1 MTELTMAAPAP
12 PKQRHEAQRRP
23 ATYAEYLAWP
33 DESAL
38 VEWKDGEIIE
48 YMPPTDRHQDVTGS
62 IFNLISDLVRLQG
75 AGVVRVAPF
84 EVKLWPGGPSREPD
98 ILFISR
104 DRLSQLT
111 PQRFE
116 GGPDLVIEIVSSS
129 SARADRAEK
138 FIEYE
143 RAGVR
148 EYWLIDPRRGKEQ
161 ADFYQVDADGRFVSI
176 PLGADGLYHSTVLPG
191 LTLDP
196 ALLRAAELPNP
207 QLLLAA
213 IAKDLAALPDDVR
226 AAYRAL
232 YDALSRGRA

>member
-1 MTELTMAAPAP
+1 MTELTLEALAP
-12 PKQRHEAQRRP
+12 PAQPDEVRRWP
-23 ATYAEYLAWP
+23 ATYEEYLAWP

-38 VEWKDGEIIE
+38 VEWKNGEIIE
-48 YMPPTDRHQDVTGS
+48 YMPPSEQHQRIVRTLVLLVGSFTDLTDSGLLH
-62 IFNLISDLVRLQG
+62 
-75 AGVVRVAPF
+75 VAPF

-98 ILFISR
+98 ILFIGR
-104 DRLSQLT
+104 NRLDQLT

-116 GGPDLVIEIVSSS
+116 GGPDLVIEIVSTS

-143 RAGVR
+143 QAGVR
-148 EYWLIDPRRGKEQ
+148 EYWLIDPRQGKEQ
-161 ADFYQVDADGRFVSI
+161 ADFYQLDATGRFVSV
-176 PLGADGLYHSTVLPG
+176 PLDAAGLYHSAVLPG

-196 ALLRAAELPNP
+196 AMLRAAELPNP

-213 IAKDLAALPDDVR
+213 IAKDLATLPDDVR
-226 AAYRAL
+226 TAYGAL

>member
-1 MTELTMAAPAP
+1 MTELTMEAIAPSE
-12 PKQRHEAQRRP
+12 QREEVRRLP

-48 YMPPTDRHQDVTGS
+48 YMPPTDQHQRIVRILMHLVGT
-62 IFNLISDLVRLQG
+62 FTDLTDSGLLH
-75 AGVVRVAPF
+75 VAPF

-98 ILFISR
+98 ILFIGH

-116 GGPDLVIEIVSSS
+116 GGPDLVVEIVSSS

-148 EYWLIDPRRGKEQ
+148 EYWLIDPREGKEQ
-161 ADFYQVDADGRFVSI
+161 ADFYQLDVTGRFVSV
-176 PLGADGLYHSTVLPG
+176 PLDADGLYHSAVLPG

-196 ALLRAAELPNP
+196 AMLRAADLPDP

-232 YDALSRGRA
+232 YDALSRDRS

>member
-1 MTELTMAAPAP
+1 MTELTFEAIAPPAP
-12 PKQRHEAQRRP
+12 PGEARRWS
-23 ATYAEYLAWP
+23 ATYEEYLAWP

-38 VEWKDGEIIE
+38 VEWNNGEIIE
-48 YMPPTDRHQDVTGS
+48 YTPPSEQHQRIVHTLVLLVGSFTDLTDSGLLH
-62 IFNLISDLVRLQG
+62 
-75 AGVVRVAPF
+75 VAPF

-98 ILFISR
+98 VLFISR
-104 DRLSQLT
+104 DRLDQLT

-143 RAGVR
+143 QAGVR
-148 EYWLIDPRRGKEQ
+148 EYWLIDPREGKEQ
-161 ADFYQVDADGRFVSI
+161 ADFYQLDTTGRFVSV
-176 PLGADGLYHSTVLPG
+176 PLDAAGLYHSAVLPG

-196 ALLRAAELPNP
+196 TMLRAAELPNP
-207 QLLLAA
+207 QLLLAG
-213 IAKDLAALPDDVR
+213 IAKDLPTLPDNVR

-232 YDALSRGRA
+232 YDALSRGRS

>member
-1 MTELTMAAPAP
+1 MTELTMAALNPLRQ
-12 PKQRHEAQRRP
+12 KGKVRRHP
-23 ATYAEYLAWP
+23 ATYADYLAWP
-33 DESAL
+33 NESAI

-62 IFNLISDLVRLQG
+62 LFNLIGDFVRLQEL
-75 AGVVRVAPF
+75 GVVRVAPF
-84 EVKLWPGGPSREPD
+84 EVKLWPDGPAREPD

-129 SARADRAEK
+129 SARADRVEK
-138 FIEYE
+138 LIEYE
-143 RAGVR
+143 QAGVR
-148 EYWLIDPRRGKEQ
+148 EYWVIDPRQGKEQ
-161 ADFYQVDADGRFVSI
+161 AEFYQLDANGRFETIALDENGVYQSV
-176 PLGADGLYHSTVLPG
+176 ALPG

-196 ALLRAAELPNP
+196 AMLRAAKLPNP

-232 YDALSRGRA
+232 YDALSHGRA

>member
-1 MTELTMAAPAP
+1 MTELTMPALAP
-12 PKQRHEAQRRP
+12 PRQRDEVRRHP
-23 ATYAEYLAWP
+23 ATYADYLAWP
-33 DESAL
+33 DESAI

-48 YMPPTDRHQDVTGS
+48 YMPPTDRHQDVIGS
-62 IFNLISDLVRLQG
+62 IFNLISDLVRLQEL
-75 AGVVRVAPF
+75 GVVRVAPF
-84 EVKLWPGGPSREPD
+84 EVKLWPDGPAREPD
-98 ILFISR
+98 ILFISK

-129 SARADRAEK
+129 SARTDRVEK
-138 FIEYE
+138 LIEYE
-143 RAGVR
+143 HAGVR
-148 EYWLIDPRRGKEQ
+148 EYWVIDPRPGKEQ
-161 ADFYQVDADGRFVSI
+161 ADFYQIDADGRFASV
-176 PLGADGLYHSTVLPG
+176 PLDAEGRYHSAALPG

-196 ALLRAAELPNP
+196 AVLRAAQLPNP

>member
-1 MTELTMAAPAP
+1 MTELTMAALNPLRQ
-12 PKQRHEAQRRP
+12 KGKVRRHP
-23 ATYAEYLAWP
+23 ATYADYLAWP
-33 DESAL
+33 NESAI

-48 YMPPTDRHQDVTGS
+48 YMPPTDLHQH
-62 IFNLISDLVRLQG
+62 LVRALVVVISSF
-75 AGVVRVAPF
+75 ADLTDSGVVHVAPF
-84 EVKLWPGGPSREPD
+84 EVKLWPDGPAREPD

-129 SARADRAEK
+129 SARADRVEK
-138 FIEYE
+138 LIEYE
-143 RAGVR
+143 QAGVR
-148 EYWLIDPRRGKEQ
+148 EYWVIDPRPGKEQ
-161 ADFYQVDADGRFVSI
+161 ADFYQIDADGRFASV
-176 PLGADGLYHSTVLPG
+176 PLDAEGRYHSAVLPG

-196 ALLRAAELPNP
+196 AVLRAAQLPNP

-232 YDALSRGRA
+232 YDALSHGRA

>member
-1 MTELTMAAPAP
+1 MTELTMAAIAP
-12 PKQRHEAQRRP
+12 PRQQDGVQRLP

-48 YMPPTDRHQDVTGS
+48 YMPPTEQHQY
-62 IFNLISDLVRLQG
+62 LVRTLIFLVG
-75 AGVVRVAPF
+75 SFADLTDTGLAHVAPF

-104 DRLSQLT
+104 ERLGQLT

-129 SARADRAEK
+129 SARADRVEK

-143 RAGVR
+143 RADVR
-148 EYWLIDPRRGKEQ
+148 EYWVIDPRQGKEQ
-161 ADFYQVDADGRFVSI
+161 AEFYQWDANGRFDTVA
-176 PLGADGLYHSTVLPG
+176 LDENGLYHSAVLPG

-196 ALLRAAELPNP
+196 AVLRAAELPNP

-213 IAKDLAALPDDVR
+213 VAKDLAMLPDDVR

>member
-1 MTELTMAAPAP
+1 MAELIMEALAL
-12 PKQRHEAQRRP
+12 PKQQEEVRRLP
-23 ATYAEYLAWP
+23 ATYADYLEWP
-33 DESAL
+33 NESAI

-62 IFNLISDLVRLQG
+62 LFNLIGDFVRLQEL
-75 AGVVRVAPF
+75 GVVRVAPF
-84 EVKLWPGGPSREPD
+84 EVKLWPDGPAREPD

-129 SARADRAEK
+129 SARADRVEK

-148 EYWLIDPRRGKEQ
+148 EYWVIDPRQGKEQ
-161 ADFYQVDADGRFVSI
+161 AEFYQLDANGRFETIALDENGVYQSV
-176 PLGADGLYHSTVLPG
+176 ALPG

-196 ALLRAAELPNP
+196 AMLRAAKLPNP

-232 YDALSRGRA
+232 YDALSHGRA

>member
-1 MTELTMAAPAP
+1 MTELTLEALAP
-12 PKQRHEAQRRP
+12 PRQQDGVRRQP
-23 ATYAEYLAWP
+23 ATYADYLAWP
-33 DESAL
+33 DESVI

-62 IFNLISDLVRLQG
+62 FFSLISDLVRLQDF
-75 AGVVRVAPF
+75 GVVRVAPF
-84 EVKLWPGGPSREPD
+84 EVKLWPGGPAREPD

-104 DRLSQLT
+104 DRLGQLT

-129 SARADRAEK
+129 SARADRVEK
-138 FIEYE
+138 LIEYE

-148 EYWLIDPRRGKEQ
+148 EYWVIDPRQGKEQ
-161 ADFYQVDADGRFVSI
+161 ADFYQLDATGRFDSV
-176 PLGADGLYHSTVLPG
+176 PLDAAGLYHSAVLPG

-196 ALLRAAELPNP
+196 AMLRAAELPSP

-213 IAKDLAALPDDVR
+213 IAKDLATLPDDVR

>member
-1 MTELTMAAPAP
+1 MTELTMEATAP
-12 PKQRHEAQRRP
+12 PVQQDEIRRWP
-23 ATYAEYLAWP
+23 ATYADYLAWP
-33 DESAL
+33 DESVI

-48 YMPPTDRHQDVTGS
+48 YTPPTEQHQHIVRALVGLVGS
-62 IFNLISDLVRLQG
+62 LVDLTDT
-75 AGVVRVAPF
+75 GVVHVAPF
-84 EVKLWPGGPSREPD
+84 EVKLWPGGPAREPD

-104 DRLSQLT
+104 DRLGQLT

-129 SARADRAEK
+129 SARTDRVEK
-138 FIEYE
+138 LIEYE
-143 RAGVR
+143 QAGVR
-148 EYWLIDPRRGKEQ
+148 EYWVIDPREGKEQ
-161 ADFYQVDADGRFVSI
+161 ADFYQLDATGRFDSV
-176 PLGADGLYHSTVLPG
+176 PLDAAGVYHSAVLPG

-196 ALLRAAELPNP
+196 ALLRAAELPSP

-213 IAKDLAALPDDVR
+213 IAKDLATLPDDVR

>member
-1 MTELTMAAPAP
+1 MTELTMAAVAP
-12 PKQRHEAQRRP
+12 PRQQDEVRRHP
-23 ATYAEYLAWP
+23 ATYADYLAWP
-33 DESAL
+33 DESVI

-48 YMPPTDRHQDVTGS
+48 YMPPTEQHQH
-62 IFNLISDLVRLQG
+62 LVRALVVVISSF
-75 AGVVRVAPF
+75 ADLTDSGVVHVAPF
-84 EVKLWPGGPSREPD
+84 EVKLWPDGPAREPD

-104 DRLSQLT
+104 DRLGQLT

-129 SARADRAEK
+129 SARTDRVEK
-138 FIEYE
+138 LIEYE
-143 RAGVR
+143 QAGVR
-148 EYWLIDPRRGKEQ
+148 EYWVIDPRPGKEQ
-161 ADFYQVDADGRFVSI
+161 ADFYQIDADGRFASV
-176 PLGADGLYHSTVLPG
+176 PLDAEGRYNSAVLPG

-196 ALLRAAELPNP
+196 AVLRAAQLPNP

-213 IAKDLAALPDDVR
+213 IAKDLATLPDDVR

>member
-1 MTELTMAAPAP
+1 MTELTLAAIAPPAP
-12 PKQRHEAQRRP
+12 PGEVRRWP
-23 ATYAEYLAWP
+23 ATYEEYLAWP

-38 VEWKDGEIIE
+38 VEWKNGEIIE
-48 YMPPTDRHQDVTGS
+48 YMPPSEQHQRIVRTLVLLVGSFTDLTDSGLLH
-62 IFNLISDLVRLQG
+62 
-75 AGVVRVAPF
+75 VAPF

-98 ILFISR
+98 ILFIGR
-104 DRLSQLT
+104 DRLDQLT

-116 GGPDLVIEIVSSS
+116 GGPDLVVEIVSSS

-148 EYWLIDPRRGKEQ
+148 EYWLIDPRQGKEQ
-161 ADFYQVDADGRFVSI
+161 ADFYQLDASGRFVSV
-176 PLGADGLYHSTVLPG
+176 PLDAEGLYHSAVLPG

-196 ALLRAAELPNP
+196 AMLRAAELPNP

-213 IAKDLAALPDDVR
+213 IAKDLATLPDDVR

-232 YDALSRGRA
+232 YDALNRGRS

>member
-12 PKQRHEAQRRP
+12 PKQQAGVRRLP

-38 VEWKDGEIIE
+38 VEWKDGEIIA
-48 YMPPTDRHQDVTGS
+48 YMPPTDRHQDVAGS
-62 IFNLISDLVRLQG
+62 VFSLINSLVRIQG
-75 AGVVRVAPF
+75 LGVVRGAPF

-98 ILFISR
+98 VLFISR

-129 SARADRAEK
+129 SARADRVEK

-148 EYWLIDPRRGKEQ
+148 EYWVIDPRQGKEQ
-161 ADFYQVDADGRFVSI
+161 AEFYQLDANGRFETVA
-176 PLGADGLYHSTVLPG
+176 LDEHGLYHSAVLPG

-196 ALLRAAELPNP
+196 AILRAAKLPNP
-207 QLLLAA
+207 QLLVAA
-213 IAKDLAALPDDVR
+213 IAKDLPTLPDDVR

-232 YDALSRGRA
+232 YDALNRGQA

>member
-1 MTELTMAAPAP
+1 MTELTKAALAP
-12 PKQRHEAQRRP
+12 PRPKDKVRRRP
-23 ATYAEYLAWP
+23 ATYADYLAWP
-33 DESAL
+33 DESAI

-62 IFNLISDLVRLQG
+62 LFSFICDLVRLQG
-75 AGVVRVAPF
+75 LGVVRVAPF
-84 EVKLWPGGPSREPD
+84 EVKLWPDGPAREPD

-116 GGPDLVIEIVSSS
+116 GGPDLVVEIVSSS
-129 SARADRAEK
+129 SARADRVEK

-148 EYWLIDPRRGKEQ
+148 EYWVIDPRQGKEQ
-161 ADFYQVDADGRFVSI
+161 AEFYQLDANGRFETVALDENGVYQS
-176 PLGADGLYHSTVLPG
+176 AVLPG
-191 LTLDP
+191 LTLNP
-196 ALLRAAELPNP
+196 AMLRAAQLPNP

-213 IAKDLAALPDDVR
+213 IAKDLPTLADDVR

-232 YDALSRGRA
+232 FDALNRDQA

>member
-1 MTELTMAAPAP
+1 MAELIMEALAL
-12 PKQRHEAQRRP
+12 PKQQEEVRRLP
-23 ATYAEYLAWP
+23 ATYADYLEWP
-33 DESAL
+33 NESAI

-62 IFNLISDLVRLQG
+62 LFNLIGDFVRLQEL
-75 AGVVRVAPF
+75 GVVRVAPF
-84 EVKLWPGGPSREPD
+84 EVKLWPDGPAREPD

-129 SARADRAEK
+129 SARADRVEK

-148 EYWLIDPRRGKEQ
+148 EYWVIDPRQGKEQ
-161 ADFYQVDADGRFVSI
+161 AEFYQLDANGRFETIALDENGVYQSV
-176 PLGADGLYHSTVLPG
+176 ALPG

-196 ALLRAAELPNP
+196 AMLRAAKLPNP